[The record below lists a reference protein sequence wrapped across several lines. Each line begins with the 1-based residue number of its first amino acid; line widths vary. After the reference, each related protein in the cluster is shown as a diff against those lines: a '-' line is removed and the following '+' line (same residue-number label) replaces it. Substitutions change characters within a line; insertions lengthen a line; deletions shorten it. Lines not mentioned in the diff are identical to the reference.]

1 MKHQPNILLIMAEKM
16 RYDCIGSSRMRLS
29 HTPYLDWLAGNG
41 VWFEQAYTPHP
52 NFSLALSTL
61 LSGRRFNA
69 DRYFPHEFRQA
80 KDEDSVSFQ
89 GWSSWLREQNWPCSW
104 LGEWRMQD
112 SKPEDFGYNTVKTDA
127 GPNPMDLAQ
136 AAAEWLRANGQQ
148 GLPWHL
154 CLSFPDFIP
163 SADEQEAGVR
173 DIPMPPWP
181 NFVDDMKN
189 KPRAQQRLQERN
201 ATLQNLW
208 SDWSDRASNSNR
220 QAGRIDEALG
230 QLVAQINQMGLLED
244 TLIIFTAA
252 SGSMCG
258 SHRLVGNEYCCY
270 DEIMRVPMLLHWPG
284 VIPAGLR
291 CEKLVSSLL
300 DIPAT
305 LTSLLQ
311 GETPDEYQGF
321 DLSCYWQEQQTE
333 ETNDACR
340 RDGILSSQLGLT
352 NGLYT
357 QRMYR
362 DSRYKLVWN
371 PTDIDEF
378 YDLQKDPYELVN
390 RIGDDSE
397 QEIRLKKLMLE
408 EMIKCGDPMV
418 QALSQELKSE

>member
-1 MKHQPNILLIMAEKM
+1 MKHQPNILLIVAERM

-52 NFSLALSTL
+52 NFYLGQNTL
-61 LSGRRFNA
+61 LKGKRVNA
-69 DRYFPHEFRQA
+69 DMFFPHEYFQTSSSSK
-80 KDEDSVSFQ
+80 KD
-89 GWSSWLREQNWPCSW
+89 SSWIKWLNEQSWLCSW
-104 LGEWRMQD
+104 LGKWQMPN
-112 SKPEDFGYNTVKTDA
+112 SKPEDYGYSVIDSNADA
-127 GPNPMDLAQ
+127 TPINLVQ
-136 AAAEWLRANGQQ
+136 AATEWLRLNGQK

-154 CLSFPDFIP
+154 CLSFSDYVT
-163 SADEQEAGVR
+163 STEEQGNRER

-181 NFVDDMKN
+181 NFADDLKN
-189 KPRAQQRLQERN
+189 KPRAQMRLQQRS
-201 ATLQNLW
+201 AAKQNLW

-230 QLVAQINQMGLLED
+230 QLVSQINQMGLLED

-270 DEIMRVPMLLHWPG
+270 DEIMRVPMLFHWPG

-291 CEKLVSSLL
+291 CDNLVSSLL

-305 LTSLLQ
+305 LASLLY
-311 GETPDEYQGF
+311 DEVPKDYQGF
-321 DLSCYWQEQQTE
+321 DLSCYWQNQQAMS
-333 ETNDACR
+333 NSSVCH
-340 RDGILSSQLGLT
+340 RDGILSSQLGISS
-352 NGLYT
+352 GLYS

-390 RIGDDSE
+390 RIEDDHE
-397 QEIRLKKLMLE
+397 QVKRLKLLMLE
-408 EMIKCGDPMV
+408 EMERCADPFSDV
-418 QALSQELKSE
+418 LSQEIKGE

>member
-1 MKHQPNILLIMAEKM
+1 MKHQPNILLIIAERM

-52 NFSLALSTL
+52 NYALAQSTL
-61 LSGRRFNA
+61 LNGRRVNA
-69 DRYFPHEFRQA
+69 DRFFPHEFSQA
-80 KDEDSVSFQ
+80 
-89 GWSSWLREQNWPCSW
+89 SSIQEAANWPMWLKEQEWLCSW
-104 LGEWRMQD
+104 LGEWRIHD
-112 SKPEDFGYNTVKTDA
+112 SKPEDYGYKTIEA
-127 GPNPMDLAQ
+127 SQGLRPKDLAQ
-136 AAAEWLRANGQQ
+136 AAADWLRANGQQ

-154 CLSFPDFIP
+154 CLSFPDYIP
-163 SADEQEAGVR
+163 SKDDKDNRGKE
-173 DIPMPPWP
+173 IPMPPWP

-189 KPRAQQRLQERN
+189 KPRAQMRLQQRSAEK
-201 ATLQNLW
+201 QNLW
-208 SDWSDRASNSNR
+208 SDWSERASNSNS

-270 DEIMRVPMLLHWPG
+270 DEVMRVPMLLHWPG

-305 LTSLLQ
+305 LTALLQ
-311 GETPDEYQGF
+311 GNIPGDYQGF
-321 DLSCYWQEQQTE
+321 DLSCYWQDHINEIDSE
-333 ETNDACR
+333 ACR
-340 RDGILSSQLGLT
+340 RAGVLSSQLGIT
-352 NGLYT
+352 SGLYS

-362 DSRYKLVWN
+362 DNRFKLVWN

-390 RIGDDSE
+390 RIDDDQE
-397 QEIRLKKLMLE
+397 QVHRMKLLMLE
-408 EMIKCGDPMV
+408 EMRRCADPV
-418 QALSQELKSE
+418 AHVLAQELKVE

>member
-1 MKHQPNILLIMAEKM
+1 MKHQPNILLIIAERM

-52 NFSLALSTL
+52 NYSLAQSTL
-61 LSGRRFNA
+61 LNGRRINA
-69 DRYFPHEFRQA
+69 DRFFPHEF
-80 KDEDSVSFQ
+80 K
-89 GWSSWLREQNWPCSW
+89 SSRPISDIPVWTKWLQEQNWLCSW
-104 LGEWRMQD
+104 LGEWRLQD
-112 SKPEDFGYNTVKTDA
+112 SRPEDYGYTTIAANV
-127 GPNPMDLAQ
+127 GPKPKDLAQ
-136 AAAEWLRANGQQ
+136 AAAEWLRAYGQQ

-163 SADEQEAGVR
+163 SIEEKDNGGK

-181 NFVDDMKN
+181 NFADDLKN
-189 KPRAQQRLQERN
+189 KPKAQMRLQQRCAEK
-201 ATLQNLW
+201 QNLW
-208 SDWSDRASNSNR
+208 TDWSERASNSNR

-311 GETPDEYQGF
+311 GDTPKDYQGF
-321 DLSCYWQEQQTE
+321 DLSCYWQDPSNQVDS
-333 ETNDACR
+333 DACR
-340 RDGILSSQLGLT
+340 RNGVLSSQLGIT
-352 NGLYT
+352 SGLYS

-378 YDLQKDPYELVN
+378 YDLQRDPYELVN
-390 RIGDDSE
+390 RIDDESE
-397 QEIRLKKLMLE
+397 QVSRMKYLMLE
-408 EMIKCGDPMV
+408 EMRRCGDPITHIL
-418 QALSQELKSE
+418 AQELGDE